1 MQIVSL
7 LGNFVNAIETSFA
20 SGVGWLIT
28 FCAERGGR
36 YIKYLLWQKK
46 TSVDSSIIPFA
57 AKKHLSNHSIW
68 PVGHLSSV

>member
-28 FCAERGGR
+28 FCTERGGR
-36 YIKYLLWQKK
+36 CIKYFSSKANRKNELLLI
-46 TSVDSSIIPFA
+46 VA
-57 AKKHLSNHSIW
+57 
-68 PVGHLSSV
+68 

>member
-1 MQIVSL
+1 MQIVSF

-36 YIKYLLWQKK
+36 YIKYFLNNVTKKGLLLL
-46 TSVDSSIIPFA
+46 A
-57 AKKHLSNHSIW
+57 A
-68 PVGHLSSV
+68 

>member
-36 YIKYLLWQKK
+36 CLKYFSNSKK
-46 TSVDSSIIPFA
+46 RFGSGIIPFA
-57 AKKHLSNHSIW
+57 SNKK
-68 PVGHLSSV
+68 

>member
-36 YIKYLLWQKK
+36 CLKYFSKSNK
-46 TSVDSSIIPFA
+46 YFDSGIIPFA
-57 AKKHLSNHSIW
+57 FNKKL
-68 PVGHLSSV
+68 

>member
-36 YIKYLLWQKK
+36 CSRSLQIRQTGKK
-46 TSVDSSIIPFA
+46 RSAFVDGGIIAFA
-57 AKKHLSNHSIW
+57 SNKKL
-68 PVGHLSSV
+68 